1 MYKISNGIKI
11 FSFTLIL
18 LGSIGWTYS
27 YMESHKTLDQVKEML
42 AHESSHGSSHSDET
56 AHMEKA
62 NEDIETLSARLISL
76 EEAAELI
83 KIKKGTLQNWLSQ
96 GSKFKR
102 VKIGGRTFIDRLELE
117 NLLQVALSGK

>member
-1 MYKISNGIKI
+1 MK
-11 FSFTLIL
+11 
-18 LGSIGWTYS
+18 
-27 YMESHKTLDQVKEML
+27 
-42 AHESSHGSSHSDET
+42 
-56 AHMEKA
+56 KA
-62 NEDIETLSARLISL
+62 NEDIETLSARLISV

-96 GSKFKR
+96 GAKFKR

>member
-1 MYKISNGIKI
+1 MINDCTLVNFFQDI
-11 FSFTLIL
+11 FKK
-18 LGSIGWTYS
+18 WN
-27 YMESHKTLDQVKEML
+27 D
-42 AHESSHGSSHSDET
+42 
-56 AHMEKA
+56 MEKA

>member
-1 MYKISNGIKI
+1 MNK
-11 FSFTLIL
+11 
-18 LGSIGWTYS
+18 
-27 YMESHKTLDQVKEML
+27 D
-42 AHESSHGSSHSDET
+42 
-56 AHMEKA
+56 
-62 NEDIETLSARLISL
+62 NENLEALSARLISV

>member
-1 MYKISNGIKI
+1 MK
-11 FSFTLIL
+11 
-18 LGSIGWTYS
+18 
-27 YMESHKTLDQVKEML
+27 
-42 AHESSHGSSHSDET
+42 
-56 AHMEKA
+56 KA
-62 NEDIETLSARLISL
+62 NEDIETLSARLISV

-102 VKIGGRTFIDRLELE
+102 VKIGGRTFIDRLEVE